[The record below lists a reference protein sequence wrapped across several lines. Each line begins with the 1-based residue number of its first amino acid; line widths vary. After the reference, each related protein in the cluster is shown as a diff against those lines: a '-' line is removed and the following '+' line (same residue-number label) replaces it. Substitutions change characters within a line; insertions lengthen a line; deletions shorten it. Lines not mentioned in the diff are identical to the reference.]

1 MKKIIIITSCFLLTF
16 MSVGAQEVTAK
27 LGEAETAY
35 NSGQL
40 DNTRFALQ
48 QALAEIDQVIG
59 KEILGMLPATMGDLP
74 AVAAEDNVTGSS
86 LGFAGLYVNRTYQG
100 TEQSGKIEIVSDS
113 PILAGLN
120 TILAM
125 PMLMGSDPNQKRIK
139 ISGYKALLQKN
150 TDDTGKIS
158 WSVQVPFNQSLLTFS
173 CEGFDNENDVIAMAN
188 TIPIDKIVKISN

>member
-1 MKKIIIITSCFLLTF
+1 
-16 MSVGAQEVTAK
+16 
-27 LGEAETAY
+27 
-35 NSGQL
+35 
-40 DNTRFALQ
+40 
-48 QALAEIDQVIG
+48 
-59 KEILGMLPATMGDLP
+59 MLPATMGDLP

-100 TEQSGKIEIVSDS
+100 TDKSGKIEIVSDS

-150 TDDTGKIS
+150 SDDTGKIS
-158 WSVQVPFNQSLLTFS
+158 WTVQVPFNQSLLTFS